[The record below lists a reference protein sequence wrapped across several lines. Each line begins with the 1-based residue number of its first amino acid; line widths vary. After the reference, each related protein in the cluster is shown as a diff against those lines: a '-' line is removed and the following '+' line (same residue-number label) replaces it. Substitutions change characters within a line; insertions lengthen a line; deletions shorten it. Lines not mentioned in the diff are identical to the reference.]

1 MRINQYIATASGI
14 SRRAADRAIIAGRVY
29 INDRV
34 ATVGQLVEDSHVFKF
49 DGEELT
55 LPHQTTTLIMN
66 KPVGYVC
73 SREGQGSRTIYDLMP
88 VEFYRLKS
96 VGRLDKDSSGLL
108 LLTDDG
114 QLANRLTH
122 PSFAKQKIYTVTL
135 NHPLKGDDHRKIEH
149 GVTLEDGDSAFKLK
163 KLNDDTS
170 WEITMHEGRNRQ
182 IRRTFAKLGY
192 DTLALKRLSFGDYF
206 LNDLAVGSFKI
217 VD

>member
-1 MRINQYIATASGI
+1 
-14 SRRAADRAIIAGRVY
+14 
-29 INDRV
+29 
-34 ATVGQLVEDSHVFKF
+34 
-49 DGEELT
+49 
-55 LPHQTTTLIMN
+55 
-66 KPVGYVC
+66 
-73 SREGQGSRTIYDLMP
+73 
-88 VEFYRLKS
+88 
-96 VGRLDKDSSGLL
+96 
-108 LLTDDG
+108 
-114 QLANRLTH
+114 LANRLTH
-122 PSFAKQKIYTVTL
+122 PGFAKQKIYTVTL